1 MGIKNTS
8 DRFGSLTKLLHWSI
22 FVLYIV
28 QYFLVYRR
36 EYFPKH
42 SPEKLQY
49 ILLHESIGAFLL
61 VMALLM
67 ITWHYV
73 GTRPSMSSMPAA
85 HANGA
90 RLGHFLL
97 YFTMLFQP
105 ISGVAMSQ
113 LAGYPV
119 GVFGLF
125 EIPTLLAKNEAL
137 GKIVHAS
144 HVWCSYL
151 IIALVAGHIIAA
163 LYHHFVMKDNV
174 LKRMSPIG

>member
-8 DRFGSLTKLLHWSI
+8 ERFGSLTKLLHWTI
-22 FVLYIV
+22 FVLFVV

-36 EYFPKH
+36 EYFPKD

-49 ILLHESIGAFLL
+49 LLLHESIGAFLL
-61 VMALLM
+61 VLALFM

-85 HANGA
+85 HAKAA
-90 RLGHFLL
+90 RVGHFFL

-113 LAGYPV
+113 LAGYHV
-119 GVFGLF
+119 GVFGMF
-125 EIPTLLAKNEAL
+125 EIPTLLAKNEAI
-137 GKIVHAS
+137 GHIVFTA
-144 HVWCSYL
+144 HVWDSYL
-151 IIALVAGHIIAA
+151 IIALVSGHIIAA
-163 LYHHFVMKDNV
+163 LYHQFVMRDNI
-174 LKRMSPIG
+174 LKRMLPAG